1 MTVARAA
8 AIATFLCISPAVNAA
23 ACPVD
28 SVIHPG
34 DSVVR
39 PIDSVVCPIDSSADS
54 SLCETPR
61 SKRQHTF
68 DGASLLPL
76 PFFAAGLVARSGHGG
91 FPSPYSPGGSQN
103 TSTVIDD
110 CLRFGG
116 IATATALKACGY
128 EGRSRWDRYAASA
141 AFSYATMAATVLALK
156 HAFPRTRPD
165 GSADNSFPSGHTAVA
180 FAGAAILHKE
190 YGTTRSPWFSV
201 AGFAMATATGVLRA
215 RNNRHWASDIM
226 AGAGVGILSADI
238 GYMLADIVF
247 KDKGITRRPSSGAPD
262 LMLHPSTLSLSMGT
276 TVLSGIDLTKA
287 QAVTSWGEEYTG
299 LRRLADNTPPLLP
312 AADAADGVIQLS
324 VASATHVG
332 AELSW
337 FPFRSFPYAGIG
349 SRIRLDTAPVRADGM
364 RLYTVGADPATP
376 HATAVSSTD
385 RLTLFSHDAG
395 LCLRLPL
402 GSRAALG
409 AKALAGFQH
418 RAALRLPA
426 QQPAGSTSA
435 ASATTATAPAD
446 GDRME
451 ISSSTDFSHGFGIS
465 LTYSVRGGTACTVYC
480 DYDSTATAFDGT
492 FYTCPAIRSAS
503 DTVSDTE
510 RRLLIQTFSLPA
522 TLRQFSVGVSM
533 GITF

>member
-23 ACPVD
+23 ACPAD

-39 PIDSVVCPIDSSADS
+39 PIDSVACPIDSVACPAGSADS
-54 SLCETPR
+54 SLCETPG

-76 PFFAAGLVARSGHGG
+76 PFFAAGLVARTGHGG
-91 FPSPYSPGGSQN
+91 FPSPYSSVGSKN

-201 AGFAMATATGVLRA
+201 AGFAMATATGMLRA

-226 AGAGVGILSADI
+226 TGAGVGILSADI

-247 KDKGITRRPSSGAPD
+247 KDKGITRRPTSCAPD

-312 AADAADGVIQLS
+312 AADAA
-324 VASATHVG
+324 
-332 AELSW
+332 
-337 FPFRSFPYAGIG
+337 
-349 SRIRLDTAPVRADGM
+349 
-364 RLYTVGADPATP
+364 
-376 HATAVSSTD
+376 
-385 RLTLFSHDAG
+385 
-395 LCLRLPL
+395 
-402 GSRAALG
+402 
-409 AKALAGFQH
+409 
-418 RAALRLPA
+418 
-426 QQPAGSTSA
+426 
-435 ASATTATAPAD
+435 
-446 GDRME
+446 
-451 ISSSTDFSHGFGIS
+451 
-465 LTYSVRGGTACTVYC
+465 
-480 DYDSTATAFDGT
+480 
-492 FYTCPAIRSAS
+492 
-503 DTVSDTE
+503 
-510 RRLLIQTFSLPA
+510 
-522 TLRQFSVGVSM
+522 
-533 GITF
+533 